1 MALEQ
6 NEIQELLELCPNS
19 KAAIER
25 FTNSQSKQKEALDK
39 LANKIKQLKSKLSDL
54 KLKKAEERAEFT
66 ERLSNFFSSYYCPD
80 YSDVD
85 VFLAGFGLNN
95 LTDEL
100 FEDDSLIEDSDD
112 SQRIIIDAWLEDY
125 DDSEIK
131 SLESEILNLQ
141 KLKNELEA

>member
-6 NEIQELLELCPNS
+6 NEIQELLELFPNS
-19 KAAIER
+19 KAEIER

>member
-6 NEIQELLELCPNS
+6 NEIQELLELFPNS
-19 KAAIER
+19 NAAIER

>member
-6 NEIQELLELCPNS
+6 NEIQELLELFPNR

-25 FTNSQSKQKEALDK
+25 FTNSQYKQKEALHK

>member
-6 NEIQELLELCPNS
+6 NEIQELLELFPNS

-39 LANKIKQLKSKLSDL
+39 MANKIKQLKSKLSDL

>member
-6 NEIQELLELCPNS
+6 NEIQELLELFPNS

-95 LTDEL
+95 LPDEL
-100 FEDDSLIEDSDD
+100 FEDDSLIED
-112 SQRIIIDAWLEDY
+112 
-125 DDSEIK
+125 
-131 SLESEILNLQ
+131 
-141 KLKNELEA
+141 

>member
-6 NEIQELLELCPNS
+6 NEIQELLELFPNS

-39 LANKIKQLKSKLSDL
+39 LANKIKQLKSKLS
-54 KLKKAEERAEFT
+54 EFT

>member
-1 MALEQ
+1 M
-6 NEIQELLELCPNS
+6 
-19 KAAIER
+19 
-25 FTNSQSKQKEALDK
+25 
-39 LANKIKQLKSKLSDL
+39 ANKIKQLKSKLSDL

>member
-1 MALEQ
+1 M
-6 NEIQELLELCPNS
+6 
-19 KAAIER
+19 
-25 FTNSQSKQKEALDK
+25 
-39 LANKIKQLKSKLSDL
+39 
-54 KLKKAEERAEFT
+54 
-66 ERLSNFFSSYYCPD
+66 
-80 YSDVD
+80 
-85 VFLAGFGLNN
+85 
-95 LTDEL
+95 